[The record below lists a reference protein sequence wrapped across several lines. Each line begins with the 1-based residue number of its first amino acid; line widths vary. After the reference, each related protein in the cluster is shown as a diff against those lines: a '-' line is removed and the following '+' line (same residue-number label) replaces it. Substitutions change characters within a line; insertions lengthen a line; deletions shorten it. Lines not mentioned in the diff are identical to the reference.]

1 MRSKNALKNIVSSLL
16 LQIVNVVC
24 GFIVPKLII
33 DSFGSATNGLIN
45 SMTQFLAYITLLESG
60 FGPVVKSVLYK
71 PIAEK
76 SKKQLELILKAS
88 ERFFRKI
95 AWIFVAYIAGLC
107 IFFPILVNGQFD
119 SLYTISLLIA
129 IAIGTFAE
137 YYFGMTYTLYLQAKQ
152 KTYITSYI
160 QIFTTILTTIVVVIL
175 IKAGCTIQ
183 VVKFATAAVVILKP
197 LIQNYYVRKKYQ
209 IQLKDVDDRYEI
221 KQKWDGLAQHVAAV
235 IHDNTDIVV
244 LSILSNMKGVSV
256 YSIYMLVVKGAKKFI
271 QAFNNGIDA
280 SFGNMLAKKEHDT
293 LNKRFRSYEL
303 FYHTAA
309 SIMLISVMLLI
320 TSFVG
325 VYTKGVDDI
334 DYVRPIF
341 GILIALS
348 EYIWAIRLPYSSLTL
363 AAGHFKQ
370 TRKGA
375 WIEAIV
381 NIVLSVIL
389 VFHFGIVGVAI
400 GTVVAMTIRS
410 FEFMVH
416 CSKHILKRK
425 MIYSFQWIILAA
437 IETSI
442 AFAFFSFFKLATP
455 EGFVDWIKNAVIVA
469 LFVAVEVLAI
479 NSITHLSELKD
490 LKSITKNVI
499 RKEQK

>member
-1 MRSKNALKNIVSSLL
+1 M
-16 LQIVNVVC
+16 VNVVC

-76 SKKQLELILKAS
+76 NKKQLELILKAS

-107 IFFPILVNGQFD
+107 IFFPILVNNQFD
-119 SLYTISLLIA
+119 ALFTISLLVA

-152 KTYITSYI
+152 KTYVTSYI

-175 IKAGCTIQ
+175 IKTGCNIQ

-209 IQLKDVDDRYEI
+209 IQLKGADDSYAI

-244 LSILSNMKGVSV
+244 LSILSNMKEVSV
-256 YSIYMLVVKGAKKFI
+256 YSVYMLVVKGAKKFI

-280 SFGNMLAKKEHDT
+280 SFGNMLVKKEYDT
-293 LNKRFRSYEL
+293 LGKRFKSYEL
-303 FYHTAA
+303 FYHTVT

-325 VYTKGVDDI
+325 VYTKGVDDV
-334 DYVRPIF
+334 DYIRPVF

-375 WIEAIV
+375 WVEAIV

-410 FEFMVH
+410 IEFMVH

-437 IETSI
+437 TESGI

-469 LFVAVEVLAI
+469 LFVAVEVLVI

-499 RKEQK
+499 RKEKK